1 MKYPFQQRGTKAYSQ
16 GCTANNSDFY
26 RFLYSLST
34 FLWSYKQSLFTL
46 YLILLDNFFAFSLY
60 FHCLYIIYSLLS
72 PFLDPWETNTCIS
85 IYFVVQSLSYV
96 LLFCDSLD
104 CSPPVSFVHGISQAR
119 TLELVAISSSRGSS
133 QPKDQIC
140 VSCISC
146 IGRQILLPLS
156 HLGSSFFK
164 KLS

>member
-1 MKYPFQQRGTKAYSQ
+1 MKDLHQQVQNSYSFQQRGTKAYSQ

-26 RFLYSLST
+26 RFLYSLSI

-60 FHCLYIIYSLLS
+60 CHCPYIIYSLLS

-85 IYFVVQSLSYV
+85 IYFVVQSLSHV
-96 LLFCDSLD
+96 LLFCDPLD

-119 TLELVAISSSRGSS
+119 TLEQVAIPPPGDLPSPRIKSAFPASAALA
-133 QPKDQIC
+133 
-140 VSCISC
+140 
-146 IGRQILLPLS
+146 GR
-156 HLGSSFFK
+156 FFYH
-164 KLS
+164 